1 MNAEERELF
10 ISRLPAL
17 LIGGPPN
24 AGKSVLT
31 HHLSKALHRA
41 EVPHYVL
48 RASHDGEGSWLYE
61 GNPEAMRVL
70 RDKVR
75 LHGKWSPEFRQL
87 VLHLLQSRLLPLLVD
102 LGGDPPIEDIPF
114 FRLCTRSLLLLK
126 EGDEISATWKTYVS
140 EYGPTPFAE
149 FISRLQPGGKS
160 QFTSRRPILEG
171 TLVNL
176 IDKDSLQRDETFG
189 RLAVRVGKLLRE
201 AVPEK
206 EIREFHLDQARGE
219 HLVDLPSR
227 LEQMAPDQEEW
238 SPDQLKKLLTMVLPH
253 ESLGLYGRAPVWV
266 YGALAARTVQGQ
278 HFYQFDPTLGD
289 HSSGWIEPPQL
300 QATSQS
306 PPKQPLAEFEIHPD
320 ASAWMLSVRLPTYY
334 LDYDQANELI
344 LPEPPQGYG
353 IILSGKLPLWL
364 FTAMVR
370 LYSRYQPPWIAL
382 HYAREERAIVIATSH
397 TSDYYIGEPVLL
409 PV

>member
-1 MNAEERELF
+1 MNQEERELF
-10 ISRLPAL
+10 INRLPAL

-31 HHLSKALHRA
+31 YHLSKALHRA

-48 RASHDGEGSWLYE
+48 RASHDGEGPWLYE
-61 GNPEAMRVL
+61 GNPDAMRVL

-87 VLHLLQSRLLPLLVD
+87 VLHLLQSRLLPLIVD
-102 LGGDPPIEDIPF
+102 LGGDPQSEDIPF

-126 EGDEISATWKTYVS
+126 EGDRISTTWKTYVDD
-140 EYGPTPFAE
+140 YGPDPFAE
-149 FISRLQPGGKS
+149 FISQLGGKS
-160 QFTSRRPILEG
+160 LFTSKHPILKG
-171 TLVNL
+171 TLANL
-176 IDKDSLQRDETFG
+176 IDKDSLQHDETFD
-189 RLAVRVGKLLRE
+189 RLVVRVGKLLRE
-201 AVPEK
+201 AVSEK
-206 EIREFHLDQARGE
+206 DIREFHLDQAQAE
-219 HLVDLPSR
+219 HLVDLPFW
-227 LEQMAPDQEEW
+227 LEQMAPGQEEW
-238 SPDQLKKLLTMVLPH
+238 SPDQLEKLLTMVHPH
-253 ESLGLYGRAPVWV
+253 EAPGLYGRAPVWV
-266 YGALAARTVQGQ
+266 YGALAANTVQGQ

-289 HSSGWIEPPQL
+289 HSSGWIELPQL
-300 QATSQS
+300 QATSQA
-306 PPKQPLAEFEIHPD
+306 PLKQPFAEFEIHPD

-344 LPEPPQGYG
+344 LPEPPQGNG

-382 HYAREERAIVIATSH
+382 HYAQEERAIVIATSH
-397 TSDYYIGEPVLL
+397 ASDYYIGKPVLL